1 MKIGILR
8 EIKPY
13 EYRVAATPSA
23 TREFVQGGHIV
34 LVEKNAGVNSGFHDE
49 DYEAAGAQIISSATE
64 VWRKA
69 DMIYKVK
76 EIFPEEYQFLREGL
90 IVFTYIHSNAH
101 RGQTEALLSSGC
113 IAVSYEDITD
123 ERGQYPLLSPMSE
136 LAGKGGFIAAL
147 TYSQAIYGGAGKLLA
162 NVCGVETPVVT
173 IIGCGHSGLG
183 ACELASQFGN
193 RVNVLDI
200 NYNEMLEAKKYFPDN
215 VNFLFSNRENL
226 EKCLCESDVIINCIM
241 WPKTR
246 KDHLI
251 YREDLKLMK
260 KNALIVDVSCDEEGA
275 IETTHS
281 TNHGSPT
288 YFVDG
293 IMHYCVD
300 NIPSSFAKTASVTLS
315 NATLPFAMQ
324 IANKGAVT
332 ALKENIHL
340 RKGLTAMYGKLTL
353 LETAEKLNLQYT
365 SADSLLG
372 VG

>member
-1 MKIGILR
+1 MKIGILK

-23 TREFVQGGHIV
+23 VRELILKGHSV
-34 LVEKNAGVNSGFHDE
+34 LVEESAGKSSGFDDM
-49 DYEAAGAQIISSATE
+49 DYASAGAKVIGTAAE
-64 VWRKA
+64 VWKNV

-76 EIFPEEYQFLREGL
+76 EIFPEEYRYLRDDL

-101 RGQTEALLSSGC
+101 LDQTKALLSSGC
-113 IAVSYEDITD
+113 TSIAYEDVTD

-147 TYSQAIYGGAGKLLA
+147 TYSQAINGGEGRLLA
-162 NVCGVETPVVT
+162 NICGVETPSVT

-183 ACELASQFGN
+183 ACELASKFGN
-193 RVNVLDI
+193 RVSVLDI
-200 NYNEMLEAKKYFPDN
+200 SYSAMLEAKKYFPDN
-215 VNFLFSNRENL
+215 VTFLFSTRENL
-226 EKCLCESDVIINCIM
+226 EKCLRESDVIINCIL

-260 KNALIVDVSCDEEGA
+260 RNAMIVDVACDDDGA
-275 IETTHS
+275 IETCHS
-281 TNHGSPT
+281 TNHGAPI
-288 YFVDG
+288 YHVDG

-300 NIPSSFAKTASVTLS
+300 NIPSTFAKTASVTLS
-315 NATLPFAMQ
+315 NSTLPFAMQ
-324 IANKGAVT
+324 IADKGAIR
-332 ALKENIHL
+332 ALKENKHL
-340 RKGLTAMYGKLTL
+340 RRGLTTMGGKLTL
-353 LETAEKLNLQYT
+353 LETAEKLKLPYT

-372 VG
+372 ID